1 MLDRDSESWR
11 RRAGDTP
18 QPLGLPILE
27 RPRLG
32 SIQNGLPRR
41 KWDRKDEQGLIR
53 DAQIGAMDVRLLDEI
68 TTIVSTAG
76 AAILATRAGG
86 LEVRTKPDHSPV
98 TAADRAAEAAILD
111 GLARVLPGVAVV
123 SEEAGMLCSA
133 LPDRFILVDPLDG
146 TREFIAGR
154 DEFTVNVAIVAGGRP
169 QLGVV
174 AAPAQGLLWRGVV
187 GMGSER
193 LRLVPGRPAS
203 AADERK
209 SIHTRAAPH
218 SGLVAAASRSHL
230 DPATQAFL
238 SRLSIEECVTCGSA
252 VKFCQVAEGVAD
264 VYPRLSTTCE
274 WDVAAG
280 HALLVAAGGT
290 VTTPDGRPLGY
301 GRHDA
306 NFRVPAFVAWG
317 DPSAPARFGVP

>member
-11 RRAGDTP
+11 RHAGDTP

-27 RPRLG
+27 RLRLG
-32 SIQNGLPRR
+32 SIQSGLLRR

-53 DAQIGAMDVRLLDEI
+53 DAHIAVDARLLDEI

-76 AAILATRAGG
+76 AAILATRACA
-86 LEVRTKPDHSPV
+86 LEVETK
-98 TAADRAAEAAILD
+98 
-111 GLARVLPGVAVV
+111 ARVLPGVAVV

-133 LPDRFILVDPLDG
+133 LPDGFVLVDPLDG

-174 AAPAQGLLWRGVV
+174 AAPAQGLLWRGIV
-187 GMGSER
+187 GMGAER
-193 LRLVPGRPAS
+193 LRLTPGRPAD

-209 SIHTRAAPH
+209 PIHTRAAPH

-252 VKFCQVAEGVAD
+252 VKFCQLAEGVAD

-290 VTTPDGRPLGY
+290 VTTPEGRPLSY
-301 GRHDA
+301 GRRDA
-306 NFRVPAFVAWG
+306 DFRIPAFIAWG
-317 DPSAPARFGVP
+317 DPSAPARFEVL